1 MLPVPTRDDL
11 RATARLAAPIVV
23 VQVGWQLMGVVDAL
37 MVGHVSPA
45 ALAAVSIGNLLWF
58 NVQVLAFG
66 LLMALDPIIAQAFG
80 AGDRDGVSL
89 GVQRGLVLAV
99 LASALVSALLWPA
112 EQLLIWLRQ
121 PADVIPLAAEWMRW
135 GILGVLPLNVF
146 TVGRQ
151 TLQAQNIVRPVIVAT
166 VVANLA
172 NVGLNWV
179 FIYGNLGVEPMGV
192 VGSAHSTWISRWLM
206 AAMVWVAG
214 WETLGPAVR
223 PWRRAAL
230 DRAAL
235 WKMTVIGTPI
245 GVQWFFEGFAFGVV
259 TIWAGWLGTAVLAG
273 HEVALNLAAL
283 TFMMPLGVS
292 GAAAALVGQAIG
304 RGDLDGARREAAAA
318 FVIGVGSMAIGAVLF
333 LALPRLL
340 ASAYTPDPATLAVAV
355 ALIPIAGAF
364 QLFDGTQAVAGGVLR
379 GSGDTR
385 WPAVMHFAGFWGFG
399 VPTSWWLGLHT
410 PLGARGLWWGLVA
423 GLAAAAVL
431 QVLRVRR
438 RLSGPVSRTTV

>member
-1 MLPVPTRDDL
+1 MLPIPTREDL
-11 RATARLAAPIVV
+11 RATARLATPIVI

-89 GVQRGLVLAV
+89 GVQRGVVLAV
-99 LASALVSALLWPA
+99 LASVVVGALLWPA
-112 EQLLIWLRQ
+112 EQLLVWLRQ

-135 GILGVLPLNVF
+135 GIIGVLPLNLF

-172 NVGLNWV
+172 NVALNWV

-206 AAMVWVAG
+206 AVMVWAAG

-230 DRAAL
+230 DRVAL
-235 WKMTVIGTPI
+235 WKMTVIGVPI

-273 HEVALNLAAL
+273 HEVALNLASL

-304 RGDLDGARREAAAA
+304 RGDLDAARREAAAA
-318 FVIGVGSMAIGAVLF
+318 FVIGVGSMAVGAVLF
-333 LALPRLL
+333 LALPRVL
-340 ASAYTPDPATLAVAV
+340 AAAYTPDAATLAVAIT
-355 ALIPIAGAF
+355 LIPIAGAF

-385 WPAVMHFAGFWGFG
+385 WPAVMHFAGFWGVG
-399 VPTSWWLGLHT
+399 VPVSWWLGLHT

-423 GLAAAAVL
+423 GLAAASVL

-438 RLSGPVSRTTV
+438 RLAGPIARTTI